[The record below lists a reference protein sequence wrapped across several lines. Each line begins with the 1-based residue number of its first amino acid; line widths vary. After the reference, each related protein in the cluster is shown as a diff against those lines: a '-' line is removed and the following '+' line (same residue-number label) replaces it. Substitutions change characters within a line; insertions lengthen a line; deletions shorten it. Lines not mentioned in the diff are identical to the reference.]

1 MLFIL
6 ENKPVYAFKFNTTF
20 LINDFFIYDKSKNNY
35 YLRNNILYSSY
46 FKNMF
51 FWKLIKRKKNIQMI

>member
-6 ENKPVYAFKFNTTF
+6 ENKRIYAFKLNTTF
-20 LINDFFIYDKSKNNY
+20 LIDDFFIYDKSRNNY
-35 YLRNNILYSSY
+35 YLRNDILYSSY

-51 FWKLIKRKKNIQMI
+51 F